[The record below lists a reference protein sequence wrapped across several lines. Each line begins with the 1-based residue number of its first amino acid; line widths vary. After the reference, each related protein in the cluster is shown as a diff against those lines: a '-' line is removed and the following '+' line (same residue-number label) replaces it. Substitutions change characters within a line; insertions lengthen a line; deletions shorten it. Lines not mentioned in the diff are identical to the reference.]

1 MSVQNKS
8 IRYELWL
15 AFIFFLTWGFIFLDR
30 LALSYILPYMLDEL
44 ALNNTQIGQ
53 VNMWQTIGFAIAA
66 PFFSL
71 ISDRLGNRKRVLII
85 SVFLTAIFSGMTML
99 VQSYGTLLAL
109 RFAVGV
115 SEGAILPLA
124 VAITAA
130 FSTPGKFGRNV
141 GIIYCGAA
149 VIASTLGPTFAT
161 QMAELTNWRMAYLL
175 VSLPSFLIGF
185 VIWKFVKEPPR
196 NPDAHNMPQERF
208 VQSLF
213 ELLKYRNIV
222 VCIIMCILTMAGIW
236 IYLGFTPL
244 YLTTNGGL
252 SPERMGF
259 VMSVFGLVAIL
270 WQFGMPSV
278 SDYTGR
284 KPAMIVYS
292 ILCCITPL
300 ALYLYPGHWISIA
313 SIIAFGGVIVSLTS
327 MHVSIIPTE
336 TVPPRLAATSSA
348 LIMGIGEFVGAFV
361 VGLAGSLADIYGL
374 PVVML
379 VGAVAYM
386 LTAIVAFALVESNP
400 RKLKTSVAQT
410 SVKT

>member
-1 MSVQNKS
+1 
-8 IRYELWL
+8 LWL

-30 LALSYILPYMLDEL
+30 LALSYILPYMLNEL
-44 ALNNTQIGQ
+44 SLNNTQIGQ
-53 VNMWQTIGFAIAA
+53 VNMWQTIGYAIAA
-66 PFFSL
+66 PIFSL
-71 ISDRLGNRKRVLII
+71 ISDRLGNRKKVLII
-85 SVFLTAIFSGMTML
+85 SVFLTAIFSGLTML
-99 VQSYGTLLAL
+99 VQSYGTLLGL
-109 RFAVGV
+109 RFAVGI
-115 SEGAILPLA
+115 SEGAVLPIA
-124 VAITAA
+124 VAITSAY
-130 FSTPGKFGRNV
+130 STPGKLGRNV

-185 VIWKFVKEPPR
+185 VIWKFVKEPPK
-196 NPDAHNMPQERF
+196 NPDIQQMSQTPF
-208 VQSLF
+208 VQSFF

-222 VCIIMCILTMAGIW
+222 VCIIMCVLTMAGIW

-270 WQFGMPSV
+270 WQIGMPSA

-292 ILCCITPL
+292 LLCCITPL
-300 ALYLYPGHWISIA
+300 ALYLFPGHWISVA
-313 SIIAFGGVIVSLTS
+313 SIIVFGGVIVSLTS

-348 LIMGIGEFVGAFV
+348 FIMGIGEFVGAFV
-361 VGLAGSLADIYGL
+361 VGIAGSLADIYGL

-379 VGAVAYM
+379 IGAIVYL
-386 LTAIVAFALVESNP
+386 LTAAIAFALVETNP
-400 RKLKTSVAQT
+400 KKQKFSAPHHSAKV
-410 SVKT
+410 

>member
-1 MSVQNKS
+1 M
-8 IRYELWL
+8 WL

-30 LALSYILPYMLDEL
+30 LALSYILPYMLNEL
-44 ALNNTQIGQ
+44 SLNNTQIGQ
-53 VNMWQTIGFAIAA
+53 VNMWQTIGYAIAA
-66 PFFSL
+66 PIFSL
-71 ISDRLGNRKRVLII
+71 ISDRLGNRKKVLII
-85 SVFLTAIFSGMTML
+85 SVFLTAIFSGLTML
-99 VQSYGTLLAL
+99 VQSYGTLLGL
-109 RFAVGV
+109 RFAVGI
-115 SEGAILPLA
+115 SEGAVLPIA
-124 VAITAA
+124 VAITSAY
-130 FSTPGKFGRNV
+130 STPGKLGRNV

-185 VIWKFVKEPPR
+185 VIWKFVKEPPK
-196 NPDAHNMPQERF
+196 NPDIQQMSQTPF
-208 VQSLF
+208 VQSFF

-222 VCIIMCILTMAGIW
+222 VCIIMCVLTMAGIW

-270 WQFGMPSV
+270 WQIGMPSA

-292 ILCCITPL
+292 LLCCITPL
-300 ALYLYPGHWISIA
+300 ALYLFPGHWISVA
-313 SIIAFGGVIVSLTS
+313 SIIVFGGVIVSLTS

-348 LIMGIGEFVGAFV
+348 FIMGIGEFVGAFV
-361 VGLAGSLADIYGL
+361 VGIAGSLADIYGL

-379 VGAVAYM
+379 IGAIVYL
-386 LTAIVAFALVESNP
+386 LTAAIAFALVETNP
-400 RKLKTSVAQT
+400 KKQKFSAPHHSAKV
-410 SVKT
+410 